1 MTLVWCFK
9 IKGQQNNMEIKR
21 GNIDEDK
28 ELLLSCD
35 DDADEERNRV
45 KREWQEIDC
54 FFQDTFNNMC

>member
-1 MTLVWCFK
+1 
-9 IKGQQNNMEIKR
+9 MEIKR

-45 KREWQEIDC
+45 KRE
-54 FFQDTFNNMC
+54 